1 MRIVARMSTGYERKN
16 SMNAETPEV
25 KGALQPGQSRSRRA
39 LIVVRRIHMYL
50 GLFLG
55 PWMAMYALSTL
66 AMTHRELVRSL
77 YPTEAPA
84 LVTERELE
92 YPRAFAPG
100 TTREEMGR
108 LILRDL
114 GLEGSH
120 RVSGGQGG
128 EPLVIHRQHAWTD
141 RRITFDARMGKLLLQ
156 REEFRGS
163 TFLER
168 MHRRRGY
175 DRPYTIDD
183 IWGVSVDLAVVAMVL
198 WCLSSILIWWEL
210 GPTRRWGTLALASGV
225 ALFTV
230 FLVRL

>member
-1 MRIVARMSTGYERKN
+1 
-16 SMNAETPEV
+16 MNAETSEAR
-25 KGALQPGQSRSRRA
+25 GAPPAGPSRSRRA
-39 LIVVRRIHMYL
+39 LIVVRRVHMYL

-66 AMTHRELVRSL
+66 AMTHREFVRSL
-77 YPTEAPA
+77 YPTETPV
-84 LVTERELE
+84 LVTERELD
-92 YPRAFAPG
+92 YTRAFPPG

-108 LILRDL
+108 LILQDL

-120 RVSGGQGG
+120 RVSGGRGG
-128 EPLVIHRQHAWTD
+128 EPLVVYRQHAWTN
-141 RRITFDARMGKLLLQ
+141 RRITFDAGTGKLLLQ

-175 DRPYTIDD
+175 DRPYAVDD
-183 IWGVSVDLAVVAMVL
+183 LWGISVDLAVVAMVL

-225 ALFTV
+225 ALFAA
-230 FLVRL
+230 FLVLL